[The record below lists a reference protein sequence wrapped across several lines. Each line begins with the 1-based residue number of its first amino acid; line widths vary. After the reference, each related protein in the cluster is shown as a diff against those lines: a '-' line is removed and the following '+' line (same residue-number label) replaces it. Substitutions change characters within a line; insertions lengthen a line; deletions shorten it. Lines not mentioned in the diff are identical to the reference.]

1 MKIDDLPLP
10 KKVKD
15 RLKEEGIATLYPPQI
30 EAIEKG
36 LFENQNLVVAIPT
49 ASGKTLI
56 ALLAS
61 IKKANDDGQ
70 KTLYLSPLRAL
81 AYEKYLE
88 FKSFLELI
96 GKRTIVLTGDYDTE
110 DRNAKFADV
119 IIATN
124 EKIDSAIRHQAP
136 WLSQI
141 GLIISDEVHL
151 INDSSRG
158 PTLEVVLAQLRKITQ
173 AQLLALSATIK
184 NADEI
189 ARWLEAQLVSS
200 DWRPVKLKEGVVYGN
215 TILYANKKEVKIPLK
230 YKNTLTNLL
239 LHILKEKN
247 QTLVFGTTRNM
258 AESTARNL
266 ASKVQKVLTPEEYQ
280 QLQKAAAEILSGGEK
295 TKQAKELSEL
305 VQKGVSY
312 HHAGLSSHQRRII
325 EKNFKKGYIKIL
337 SSTPTLAAG
346 INLPARYV
354 VIKSIYRYDVTM
366 GSYPI
371 PVLEFKQQ
379 AGRAGRPQYD
389 KEGDA
394 LVIAKNEYEASDL
407 LERYILAE
415 TEDIES
421 RIAVEPALRRII
433 LGQIASEN
441 TETLEELIEFFG
453 QTFYGFKQN
462 PVTLSTKVEKVI
474 EFLREEGL
482 IKNIPDYLLPTAFG
496 KRVSQLYID
505 PLSGIKIREGL
516 DRAKTMAPSL
526 VTDMSLLHLVCSTPD
541 VRFSIIRKNDQI
553 PVINYIS
560 NHEDEFLLPLPSS
573 SFDLELFMSQVK
585 TALILKDWIS
595 ETPEDKILDKYNIG
609 SGDIYSLVAS
619 SEWLLYATSEIATLL
634 GFKDL
639 AGKVTNIH
647 KRIRSG
653 IKEELIDLV
662 QIPGIGRVRARLLFD
677 NGYVTRK
684 LLKQA
689 HPEEI
694 LKIPG
699 FGKELVK
706 NIFTNLLDEES
717 FKKYSNLFNGEAEV
731 EERVGEGDIQMQL
744 DDFFS

>member
-1 MKIDDLPLP
+1 MKIGDLPLP

-15 RLKEEGIATLYPPQI
+15 RLKEEGITTLYPPQI

-173 AQLLALSATIK
+173 AQVLALSATIK

-295 TKQAKELSEL
+295 TKQA
-305 VQKGVSY
+305 
-312 HHAGLSSHQRRII
+312 
-325 EKNFKKGYIKIL
+325 
-337 SSTPTLAAG
+337 
-346 INLPARYV
+346 
-354 VIKSIYRYDVTM
+354 
-366 GSYPI
+366 
-371 PVLEFKQQ
+371 
-379 AGRAGRPQYD
+379 
-389 KEGDA
+389 
-394 LVIAKNEYEASDL
+394 
-407 LERYILAE
+407 
-415 TEDIES
+415 
-421 RIAVEPALRRII
+421 
-433 LGQIASEN
+433 
-441 TETLEELIEFFG
+441 
-453 QTFYGFKQN
+453 
-462 PVTLSTKVEKVI
+462 
-474 EFLREEGL
+474 
-482 IKNIPDYLLPTAFG
+482 
-496 KRVSQLYID
+496 
-505 PLSGIKIREGL
+505 
-516 DRAKTMAPSL
+516 
-526 VTDMSLLHLVCSTPD
+526 
-541 VRFSIIRKNDQI
+541 
-553 PVINYIS
+553 
-560 NHEDEFLLPLPSS
+560 
-573 SFDLELFMSQVK
+573 
-585 TALILKDWIS
+585 
-595 ETPEDKILDKYNIG
+595 
-609 SGDIYSLVAS
+609 
-619 SEWLLYATSEIATLL
+619 
-634 GFKDL
+634 
-639 AGKVTNIH
+639 
-647 KRIRSG
+647 
-653 IKEELIDLV
+653 
-662 QIPGIGRVRARLLFD
+662 
-677 NGYVTRK
+677 
-684 LLKQA
+684 
-689 HPEEI
+689 
-694 LKIPG
+694 
-699 FGKELVK
+699 
-706 NIFTNLLDEES
+706 
-717 FKKYSNLFNGEAEV
+717 
-731 EERVGEGDIQMQL
+731 
-744 DDFFS
+744 